1 MFSYQAPW
9 EIHMVI
15 KYTTVPEEWSPRCD
29 HIPIITVLKT
39 SSEVS
44 IEEPRTNSRATNW
57 DIVIEE
63 LAL

>member
-1 MFSYQAPW
+1 
-9 EIHMVI
+9 MVI